1 MELFH
6 INQSLYAFHFMF
18 GIALKMADTDEALKK
33 SLSSFSID
41 SLKPEQRQIL
51 DILVERKDCLVI
63 LPTGFGKS
71 LPFHVFLPVIREI
84 RADFNQSV
92 MLVCC
97 PLVALMQDQV
107 AKLATIKSVSAAYIG
122 MVFF

>member
-1 MELFH
+1 MKLFH

-71 LPFHVFLPVIREI
+71 LPFHVLI
-84 RADFNQSV
+84 
-92 MLVCC
+92 
-97 PLVALMQDQV
+97 
-107 AKLATIKSVSAAYIG
+107 LAGYSRDKSR
-122 MVFF
+122 F